1 MLNVPALGAL
11 KETFVNARIIAV
23 VALYVEE
30 LAKSVSFIDET
41 VVWEGARHNF
51 LERLRFI
58 NLLKQKKI
66 DIAVMLNPSR
76 EFNVIAY
83 LAGIPVRVGYAR
95 KWGFLLTH
103 KIEDR
108 KHLEEMHEVESNLR
122 LAGLVGAKTSD
133 KTLSLSIDDD
143 IINSLCNEYGI
154 KDGDILVGLHPWT
167 SDPVKQWPP
176 ENFIELAKKLL
187 LKEGVKVVIIG
198 GKEELSRAGDFSAI
212 TDKNLVNF
220 VGKTSLNQLAALL
233 KRCSLLISGDSGP
246 VHLASAAGIKV
257 LAIFRNDMP
266 GKSAKRWGPWGSGH
280 IVIEKSF
287 LSQITV
293 EEIFSKAREVLSK

>member
-11 KETFVNARIIAV
+11 KKTFVNAKIIAV
-23 VALYVEE
+23 VSAYVEE
-30 LAKSVSFIDET
+30 LAKSVSFIDEA
-41 VVWEGARHNF
+41 VVWEGAGHNF
-51 LERLRFI
+51 LERFRFI
-58 NLLKQKKI
+58 NLLKHKKI

-108 KHLEEMHEVESNLR
+108 KHLEEMHEVEFNLR
-122 LAGLVGAKTSD
+122 LVGLVGAKTSD
-133 KTLSLSIDDD
+133 KTLFLSIDDD

-154 KDGDILVGLHPWT
+154 KDADILVGLHPWT

-176 ENFIELAKKLL
+176 ENFIELTKKLL
-187 LKEGVKVVIIG
+187 FKEGVKVVIIG
-198 GKEELSRAGDFSAI
+198 GKEELFRAGDFSAI
-212 TDKNLVNF
+212 GDKNLVNL

-246 VHLASAAGIKV
+246 VHLASAAGIKA
-257 LAIFRNDMP
+257 LAIFRNDMQ
-266 GKSAKRWGPWGSGH
+266 GKTAKRWGPWGSGH
-280 IVIEKSF
+280 IVIEKSD

-293 EEIFSKAREVLSK
+293 EEVFSKAREVLFK